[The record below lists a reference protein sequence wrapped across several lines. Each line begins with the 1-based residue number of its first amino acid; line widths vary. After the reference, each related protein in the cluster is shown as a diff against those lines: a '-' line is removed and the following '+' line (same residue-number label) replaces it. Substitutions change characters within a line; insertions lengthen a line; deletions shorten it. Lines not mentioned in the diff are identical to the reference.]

1 MQPTYSKP
9 PDYGFIVQVQM
20 DFSTTSAIPLTKKL
34 FSQPVKTDINSSMV
48 TISINPGTR
57 DGIFK
62 IFLLVLF

>member
-1 MQPTYSKP
+1 
-9 PDYGFIVQVQM
+9 M

-62 IFLLVLF
+62 IVLLVLF

>member
-1 MQPTYSKP
+1 
-9 PDYGFIVQVQM
+9 M
-20 DFSTTSAIPLTKKL
+20 DFSTTSAILLTKKL